1 MLKGAD
7 FSYHNGEIDFK
18 KVKNQI
24 DFVILR
30 CGYGNDVLSQDDKK
44 FIEYANECEKL
55 NIPYGIYF
63 YSYATNEN
71 EINSEI
77 KHCLRL
83 IKNFKPTLPI
93 FFDVEEKRQQILG
106 TDVITDYVIKFCE
119 ELKKNG
125 YKSGVYANKWWLSSI
140 LDYDRLSKHIDYI
153 WVAQYNSECTFK
165 GKYDIWQYTSTGT
178 LKGVNGYVD
187 LNCLIND
194 ELLNLDKEKPKED
207 KQDTIIYK
215 VVKNDNLTKIAKMFN
230 TTVDKLVKDNNIENP
245 DLIYVDQELV
255 IKTNDSNEI
264 IYTVVKNDNLTKIA
278 KMFNTTVDKLVK
290 DNNIENPDLIYP
302 DQKIVIK

>member
-93 FFDVEEKRQQILG
+93 FFDVEEKRQQNLG

-153 WVAQYNSECTFK
+153 WVAQYNTECTFK
-165 GKYDIWQYTSTGT
+165 GKYDIWQFTSTGT

-187 LNCLIND
+187 LNYLINE
-194 ELLNLDKEKPKED
+194 ELLNLDKENEKPKED

-245 DLIYVDQELV
+245 DLIY
-255 IKTNDSNEI
+255 
-264 IYTVVKNDNLTKIA
+264 
-278 KMFNTTVDKLVK
+278 
-290 DNNIENPDLIYP
+290 P